1 MSDDDNN
8 QNYEVG
14 KAKPHKHTQ
23 WKKGQSGNPSG
34 KKKKEETLRDK
45 LKSLLKEEVVLHQ
58 NGSPVAMQQ
67 DDAMLLAQVRK
78 AINKG
83 DTPAFKAI
91 FEIAESKYAESAES
105 AAPHNMKVSTAD
117 IAVLETHADWV
128 GVVEDAKSRK
138 AADADDDAAS
148 EECTDDGN

>member
-1 MSDDDNN
+1 MSDENHN

-14 KAKPHKHTQ
+14 KGKPPKHTQ
-23 WKKGQSGNPSG
+23 WKKGHSGNPSG

-91 FEIAESKYAESAES
+91 FEIAESKSAES

-128 GVVEDAKSRK
+128 GIVEEAKSRK
-138 AADADDDAAS
+138 AADADDDTAS
-148 EECTDDGN
+148 EECTDAGD

>member
-1 MSDDDNN
+1 MSDDENN

-14 KAKPHKHTQ
+14 KAKPPKHTQ
-23 WKKGQSGNPSG
+23 WKKGHSGNPSG

-45 LKSLLKEEVVLHQ
+45 LKSLLKEEIVLHQ

-83 DTPAFKAI
+83 DTAAFKAI
-91 FEIAESKYAESAES
+91 FEIAESKNTES
-105 AAPHNMKVSTAD
+105 AAPHNLKISTAD

-128 GVVEDAKSRK
+128 GIVEDAKSRK
-138 AADADDDAAS
+138 AADADDDTAS
-148 EECTDDGN
+148 QECTDDGK

>member
-1 MSDDDNN
+1 MSDDDQK

-14 KAKPHKHTQ
+14 KGKPPKHTQ
-23 WKKGQSGNPSG
+23 WKKGESGNPSG

-45 LKSLLKEEVVLHQ
+45 LKSLLKEEVVLKQ
-58 NGSPVAMQQ
+58 NGSPVTMQQ

-83 DTPAFKAI
+83 DTSAFKTI
-91 FEIAESKYAESAES
+91 FEITESKSTEGTVPNAL
-105 AAPHNMKVSTAD
+105 KLTTAD
-117 IAVLETHADWV
+117 ISVLETHADWV
-128 GVVEDAKSRK
+128 GVVEDAKSRQ
-138 AADADDDAAS
+138 ATDADDGAAS

>member
-1 MSDDDNN
+1 MSDDDAN

-14 KAKPHKHTQ
+14 KGKPPKNTQ
-23 WKKGQSGNPSG
+23 WKKGQSGNPTG

-45 LKSLLKEEVVLHQ
+45 LKSLLKEEVVLNQ

-67 DDAMLLAQVRK
+67 GDAMLLAQVRK

-91 FEIAESKYAESAES
+91 LEIAESKSTES
-105 AAPHNMKVSTAD
+105 AAPHNLKVSTAD
-117 IAVLETHADWV
+117 IAVLQTHADWV
-128 GVVEDAKSRK
+128 GIVEDAKSRK
-138 AADADDDAAS
+138 AADADDDTAS
-148 EECTDDGN
+148 QGGTDDGN